1 MSRRRGCQEEI
12 TVACAA
18 AVLVAW
24 IALCVASALGAIGR

>member
-18 AVLVAW
+18 AVLVVW
-24 IALCVASALGAIGR
+24 TALCIVSGLGATGR